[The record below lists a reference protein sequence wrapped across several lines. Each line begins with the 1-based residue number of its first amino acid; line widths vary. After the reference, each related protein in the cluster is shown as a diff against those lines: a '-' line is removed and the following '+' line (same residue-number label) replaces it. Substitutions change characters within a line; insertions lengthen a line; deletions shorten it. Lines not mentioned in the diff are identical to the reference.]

1 MNSMFTTFIT
11 DTSMYHM
18 YAGFLSH
25 FHQFAKHFV
34 NVYLKRSRNL
44 AISKEISFVQA
55 SPRKFKFPAKEY
67 SETTTKVES
76 VSFFLARKSAK
87 PTTSE
92 KVDGLSPYNPG

>member
-44 AISKEISFVQA
+44 AISRGISFVQA

-76 VSFFLARKSAK
+76 VSFFWQ
-87 PTTSE
+87 E
-92 KVDGLSPYNPG
+92 KVQNPPPQKK